1 MKHLLPLKKLCKSV
15 QMLRHSVDNDRVCN
29 KCLKLLLCE
38 IIEKLGQNRGKISTG
53 GVEAEMAHACG
64 GH

>member
-1 MKHLLPLKKLCKSV
+1 MKCFLQLKKLCKCV
-15 QMLRHSVDNDRVCN
+15 QMLRDFVNNDGVCE
-29 KCLKLLLCE
+29 KCLELLLCE